1 MKSSKDIKDEIE
13 MLRRQGK
20 TEQEVIQI
28 YEKKMKKINDF
39 KVKGEN
45 KKLNKYIDP
54 KEYAELDKLSQRI
67 ENDQLNTIN
76 KADYEKLALDVYR
89 PNSGNNSNNG
99 NGGNP

>member
-28 YEKKMKKINDF
+28 YEKKIKKINDF
-39 KVKGEN
+39 KVKVEN